1 MSLNGYEYASLSH
14 NDVDEVQNLEE
25 ALNSSLEETNPN
37 EEVVLIA
44 FKKNK

>member
-1 MSLNGYEYASLSH
+1 MALKGYEFASLSH

-25 ALNSSLEETNPN
+25 NLNSNLAETNPN